1 MVQLSATMSMIAR
14 ATVSTAISTFEYT
27 IKKHKTLPLK
37 TIIRRMLVNY
47 LCDLC
52 CTVISSA
59 FSNRLRNLSNKKYSK
74 IQHSTFKLFYWRN
87 DFKKAR
93 KGYEKSR

>member
-1 MVQLSATMSMIAR
+1 MLMVQLSATMSMIAR

-27 IKKHKTLPLK
+27 IKKHKTLLLK

-52 CTVISSA
+52 CTVISNEAFEFFTNSIFSA
-59 FSNRLRNLSNKKYSK
+59 LP
-74 IQHSTFKLFYWRN
+74 
-87 DFKKAR
+87 R
-93 KGYEKSR
+93 KF

>member
-1 MVQLSATMSMIAR
+1 MLMVQLSATMSMIAR

-52 CTVISSA
+52 CTVISSGSFEFFTNSI
-59 FSNRLRNLSNKKYSK
+59 FSALS
-74 IQHSTFKLFYWRN
+74 
-87 DFKKAR
+87 R
-93 KGYEKSR
+93 KF

>member
-1 MVQLSATMSMIAR
+1 MLMVQLSATMSMIAR

-27 IKKHKTLPLK
+27 IKKHKTLLLK

-52 CTVISSA
+52 YTVISNEAFEFFTNSIFSA
-59 FSNRLRNLSNKKYSK
+59 LP
-74 IQHSTFKLFYWRN
+74 
-87 DFKKAR
+87 R
-93 KGYEKSR
+93 KF

>member
-1 MVQLSATMSMIAR
+1 MSMIAR

-27 IKKHKTLPLK
+27 IKKHKTLLLK

-52 CTVISSA
+52 CTVISTETFEFFTNSIFSA
-59 FSNRLRNLSNKKYSK
+59 LP
-74 IQHSTFKLFYWRN
+74 
-87 DFKKAR
+87 R
-93 KGYEKSR
+93 KF

>member
-1 MVQLSATMSMIAR
+1 MLMVQLSATMSMIAR

-27 IKKHKTLPLK
+27 IKKHKTLLLK

-52 CTVISSA
+52 CTVISNEA
-59 FSNRLRNLSNKKYSK
+59 F
-74 IQHSTFKLFYWRN
+74 
-87 DFKKAR
+87 DFLPIV
-93 KGYEKSR
+93 YLVLCQENSS

>member
-1 MVQLSATMSMIAR
+1 MVQLSAAMSMIAR

-52 CTVISSA
+52 CTVISTGTFEFSIFSA
-59 FSNRLRNLSNKKYSK
+59 LP
-74 IQHSTFKLFYWRN
+74 
-87 DFKKAR
+87 R
-93 KGYEKSR
+93 KF

>member
-1 MVQLSATMSMIAR
+1 MLMVQLSATMSMIAC

-27 IKKHKTLPLK
+27 IKKHKMLPLK

-52 CTVISSA
+52 CTVISSGA
-59 FSNRLRNLSNKKYSK
+59 F
-74 IQHSTFKLFYWRN
+74 
-87 DFKKAR
+87 DFLPIV
-93 KGYEKSR
+93 YLVLCQENSS